1 MPETV
6 YLFLD
11 ESGNFDFSANGTKYL
26 ILTSVRMQRQFTAV
40 SGLAAYR
47 YDCLEAGMD
56 IEHFHCASD
65 KWPVRNEV
73 FDLIASDL
81 DALHIDCLVVEKR
94 KARPE
99 LWRGDSLRVYP
110 WMLGHFMKRLVTEEK
125 TAGTQKVVAITDAL
139 PHARK
144 RTAIA
149 KQIRSAASRRQR
161 PGIQY
166 CLLHHASRSHFG
178 LQMADY
184 CSWAIQ
190 RKWEKAELDAY
201 DRIKPAIRSELD
213 IFHYGTTQ
221 YY

>member
-1 MPETV
+1 M
-6 YLFLD
+6 
-11 ESGNFDFSANGTKYL
+11 
-26 ILTSVRMQRQFTAV
+26 
-40 SGLAAYR
+40 
-47 YDCLEAGMD
+47 
-56 IEHFHCASD
+56 
-65 KWPVRNEV
+65 RNEV
-73 FDLIASDL
+73 FDLIAADL
-81 DALHIDCLVVEKR
+81 DALHINCLVVEKR

-99 LWRGDSLRVYP
+99 LWRGDSLRIYQ
-110 WMLGHFMKRLVTEEK
+110 WMLGYFMRRLVAEEK
-125 TAGTQKVVAITDAL
+125 AAGTKKVVAITDSL

-149 KQIRSAASRRQR
+149 KQIKSAASRKQLA
-161 PGIQY
+161 GIQY

-190 RKWEKAELDAY
+190 RKWEKAELYAY

-213 IFHYGTTQ
+213 IFRRGTTH

>member
-1 MPETV
+1 M
-6 YLFLD
+6 FLD
-11 ESGNFDFSANGTKYL
+11 ESGNFDFSASGTKYL
-26 ILTSVRMQRQFTAV
+26 ILTSVRMQRQLPAV
-40 SGLAAYR
+40 SALAAYR

-65 KWPVRNEV
+65 KWPVRNDV
-73 FDLIASDL
+73 FDLIAADL
-81 DALHIDCLVVEKR
+81 DELHIDCLVIEKR

-99 LWRGDSLRVYP
+99 LRKGDSLRVYP
-110 WMLGHFMKRLVTEEK
+110 WMLGYFMRRLIAEEK
-125 TAGTQKVVAITDAL
+125 TAGTRKIVAITDSL

-149 KQIRSAASRRQR
+149 KQIKSAASQKQL
-161 PGIQY
+161 PSIQY
-166 CLLHHASRSHFG
+166 CLLRHASRSHFG

-190 RKWEKAELDAY
+190 RKWEKAELYAY

-213 IFHYGTTQ
+213 IFRHGPTHYC
-221 YY
+221 

>member
-1 MPETV
+1 
-6 YLFLD
+6 
-11 ESGNFDFSANGTKYL
+11 
-26 ILTSVRMQRQFTAV
+26 
-40 SGLAAYR
+40 
-47 YDCLEAGMD
+47 MD

-65 KWPVRNEV
+65 KWPVRSEV

-110 WMLGHFMKRLVTEEK
+110 WMLGYFMKRLVTEEK
-125 TAGTQKVVAITDAL
+125 TAGIKKVVAITDAL

-149 KQIRSAASRRQR
+149 KQIRSAASRRQL

-213 IFHYGTTQ
+213 IFQHGTTH